1 MPAFYLSH
9 RREREREF
17 VYSVEKPVIVAIKD
31 KFRIYLEIRSV
42 TLLVVLSFVAW
53 IFTTVPARTTTKP
66 MLQVTLTI
74 VHCDSNLCYGGWV
87 VNKLTIISTFIYNY

>member
-9 RREREREF
+9 RREREF
-17 VYSVEKPVIVAIKD
+17 VYSVEKPVIVAIKN
-31 KFRIYLEIRSV
+31 KFRKYLEIRSV

-74 VHCDSNLCYGGWV
+74 VNCESGTFVMEAGS
-87 VNKLTIISTFIYNY
+87 STN